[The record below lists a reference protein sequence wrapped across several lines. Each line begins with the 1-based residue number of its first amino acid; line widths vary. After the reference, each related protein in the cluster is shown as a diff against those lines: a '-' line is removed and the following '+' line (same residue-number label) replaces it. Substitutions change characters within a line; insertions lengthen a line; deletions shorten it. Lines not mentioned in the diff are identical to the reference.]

1 MVFLLTHLYEIDPV
15 FSRNFLAELKKT
27 RRFSFRGKNNKEAA
41 PGYTFG
47 FVIAQTIKQ
56 LLQNQTN
63 PTTAIGLY
71 MIFNHRRTTERTRK
85 CLQLAL
91 AVTNL
96 VNRYNILYICYSSI
110 FTIFYTAFWETS
122 IKRSTLVGSF
132 PRVTAYRGLT
142 ACNKKS

>member
-1 MVFLLTHLYEIDPV
+1 MKTGTKQDLPPESEDTVFLLAHSYEIDPV

-71 MIFNHRRTTERTRK
+71 MNSITGERQREPES
-85 CLQLAL
+85 
-91 AVTNL
+91 VF
-96 VNRYNILYICYSSI
+96 S
-110 FTIFYTAFWETS
+110 
-122 IKRSTLVGSF
+122 
-132 PRVTAYRGLT
+132 
-142 ACNKKS
+142 